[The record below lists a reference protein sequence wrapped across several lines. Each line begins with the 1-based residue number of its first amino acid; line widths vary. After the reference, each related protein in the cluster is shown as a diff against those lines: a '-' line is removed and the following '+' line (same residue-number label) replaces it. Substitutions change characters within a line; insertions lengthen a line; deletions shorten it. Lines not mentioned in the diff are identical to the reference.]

1 MIEVKETALFEES
14 DVIVLMVVVLLQYNF
29 VCCFIWARSMV
40 PQIEGGT
47 RLRVFQNRV
56 LKKIFGPKRDKV
68 TGDPHKIL
76 FG

>member
-1 MIEVKETALFEES
+1 VIEVKETALFEES
-14 DVIVLMVVVLLQYNF
+14 DIIVLMVVVLFQYNF
-29 VCCFIWARSMV
+29 ACCFIWTRSMV

-68 TGDPHKIL
+68 TSVPDKML